1 MRGRTE
7 WFHYFEDIYKND
19 YLYIYN
25 IGYFDYR
32 IRKATEGKEMKVTKN
47 ATFHFVTGGKGTFV
61 YDGQAYSV
69 HAGDVFSMPSGVP
82 FAFYPDEEDPW
93 QYYWFNVSGEGVAEI
108 LSRIGIS
115 KNHPVL
121 STEKMPQIQEKFDE
135 LLDSEFNYGEFYY
148 RALSTLYYI
157 ISFFIEEGK
166 IPSETTYSDTIVG
179 QAKEMILRN
188 YKNENFSVCDIHKAV
203 HVSEPYLR
211 KIFKHTTGKTL
222 SAFLI
227 NCRLSKAAD
236 LLRAHD
242 YSIREICDRV
252 GYSDEV
258 YFIRE
263 FKKHYGVPPKKY
275 RRLLL
280 SKEI

>member
-1 MRGRTE
+1 MAGRAE
-7 WFHYFEDIYKND
+7 WFHYFEDIYKNN

-32 IRKATEGKEMKVTKN
+32 IRKATEGKELRTHRN
-47 ATFHFVTGGKGTFV
+47 ATFHFVTGGRGTLV
-61 YDGQAYSV
+61 IGEKAYNVCS
-69 HAGDVFSMPSGVP
+69 GDVFSMPNNAP

-93 QYYWFNVSGEGVAEI
+93 RYYWFNVSGDGVPEL
-108 LSRIGIS
+108 LSRIGIDS
-115 KNHPVL
+115 EHPVI
-121 STEKMPQIQEKFDE
+121 STNKMKKVQEKMDE

-148 RALSTLYYI
+148 RALATLYHI
-157 ISFFIEEGK
+157 ISFFIKEENV
-166 IPSETTYSDTIVG
+166 PVVSSFSDTLVG
-179 QAKEMILRN
+179 RAKEIILRN
-188 YKNENFSVCDIHKAV
+188 YKNENFSVGEIHKEI
-203 HVSEPYLR
+203 HISEPYLR
-211 KIFKHTTGKTL
+211 KIFKRATGKSL

-236 LLRAHD
+236 LLRVHD
-242 YSIREICDRV
+242 YSIRELCDRT

-263 FKKHYGVPPKKY
+263 FKKHFGVPPKKY

-280 SKEI
+280 AKEI